1 MLKSKLKFKKSNY
14 RKIHISFFIGS
25 LGLGGTE
32 KQLLN
37 IINSLNKKKFKID
50 LYLLMNEKGDLF
62 EDLDSSV
69 RVFLP
74 KFKFKS
80 FLRHF
85 LNFVVN
91 YFRIKKTRP
100 DIIHCF
106 LFLAYLM
113 GGLIGILNNHQNI
126 VMSRRSLNHY
136 QRKFKFLPLR
146 RIELFLHKKIKLIIA
161 NANAVRKNLID
172 EGAPKDKIKV
182 IYNGFVKADGEQKEL
197 RGKFKEVL
205 GIKKN
210 SFVFLVLA
218 NLIPYKNHE
227 LVIDAVDELRK
238 IIKTPFVVIFL
249 GSGKDEYKKYLK
261 SLVKEKEIENYFIFK
276 NKTKYIKKFLDITD
290 VGISS
295 SLEEGLSNSLIELIS
310 HGITTIA
317 TNVGGNSEI
326 TNNRNGF
333 LIESNNKSQLVK
345 AMKTLV
351 SNKNLLKIK
360 SLKSKKDSTKFCL
373 KKMIKDHTTIY
384 ENLITK

>member
-1 MLKSKLKFKKSNY
+1 M
-14 RKIHISFFIGS
+14 
-25 LGLGGTE
+25 
-32 KQLLN
+32 
-37 IINSLNKKKFKID
+37 
-50 LYLLMNEKGDLF
+50 
-62 EDLDSSV
+62 
-69 RVFLP
+69 
-74 KFKFKS
+74 
-80 FLRHF
+80 
-85 LNFVVN
+85 
-91 YFRIKKTRP
+91 
-100 DIIHCF
+100 
-106 LFLAYLM
+106 
-113 GGLIGILNNHQNI
+113 
-126 VMSRRSLNHY
+126 
-136 QRKFKFLPLR
+136 
-146 RIELFLHKKIKLIIA
+146 
-161 NANAVRKNLID
+161 
-172 EGAPKDKIKV
+172 
-182 IYNGFVKADGEQKEL
+182 
-197 RGKFKEVL
+197 

-276 NKTKYIKKFLDITD
+276 NKTKSIKKFLGITD

-333 LIESNNKSQLVK
+333 LIENNNKSQLVK

-373 KKMIKDHTTIY
+373 KEMIKDHITIY